1 MQQNQEQLQLISNQ
15 SIQRP
20 IKTIGEKREQTTT
33 EVLNKMFPEQQRQ
46 DKNISQ
52 AKELLGDLSKELS
65 TDQLNNLIADVSVLV
80 EYWLDDYEREI
91 LKGQT
96 LLEFLNQKGSL

>member
-1 MQQNQEQLQLISNQ
+1 MQHNQGQLLLIRSQ
-15 SIQRP
+15 RIQRP

-52 AKELLGDLSKELS
+52 AKEILGDLSKELS
-65 TDQLNNLIADVSVLV
+65 PEQLNTLIADVSVLV
-80 EYWLDDYEREI
+80 EYWLDDYELEI